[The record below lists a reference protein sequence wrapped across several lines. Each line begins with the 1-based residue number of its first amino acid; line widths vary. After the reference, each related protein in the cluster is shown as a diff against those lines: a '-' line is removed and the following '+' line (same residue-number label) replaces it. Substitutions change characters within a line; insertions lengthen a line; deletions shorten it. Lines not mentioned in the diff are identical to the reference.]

1 MHIIGGMETTLLIHK
16 QYGVDGQR
24 TPLVSGVRYLCHILP
39 CLILRVRVKSKA
51 QPKGTKQPNVLGAHR
66 YCLDEEVRLSSSCNP
81 SVYIYNSFRLSSL
94 AQAVWKWYRL
104 CLILIWSIN
113 WGLSHTLVLIPS
125 RITLVRTVWNL
136 ETSASAQSGA
146 QYQLPGANQEF
157 FN

>member
-1 MHIIGGMETTLLIHK
+1 MIMHIIGEMETTLLIHK

-24 TPLVSGVRYLCHILP
+24 TPLVSGVRYLHHILP

-94 AQAVWKWYRL
+94 AQAVWK
-104 CLILIWSIN
+104 
-113 WGLSHTLVLIPS
+113 
-125 RITLVRTVWNL
+125 
-136 ETSASAQSGA
+136 
-146 QYQLPGANQEF
+146 
-157 FN
+157 